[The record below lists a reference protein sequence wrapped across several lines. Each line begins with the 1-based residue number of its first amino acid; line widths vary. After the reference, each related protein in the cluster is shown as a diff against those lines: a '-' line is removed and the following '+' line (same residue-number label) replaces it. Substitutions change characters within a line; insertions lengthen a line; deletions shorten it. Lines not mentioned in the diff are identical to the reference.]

1 MKRSAFRA
9 TLVALALASAVSTLP
24 AQQPA
29 PDTIFSNGKIITVD
43 ERFTIARAVAVE
55 GERILAVGGDEE
67 IEQLA
72 GPIAGGSSSSRGT
85 TV

>member
-1 MKRSAFRA
+1 MRPWH
-9 TLVALALASAVSTLP
+9 LVLLGTAVTGPAST
-24 AQQPA
+24 QPSRQA
-29 PDTIFSNGKIITVD
+29 SPDIICSNGKIITVD